1 MRISDLSS
9 DVCSSD
15 LLMSVSTRKH
25 TAPAGGKVAAVAV
38 ASLFAAT
45 ALAGSALAQ
54 EVKIG
59 LVGGISGP
67 IAALAPPMIQAS
79 KLAVEHVNAQGGL
92 LGGKKLVAVVG
103 DSACSQQGGTDA
115 AAKVVNVAQV
125 IAMVCPFFSAA
136 KIGRAS
142 VGKTCA

>member
-1 MRISDLSS
+1 MTVSALKLSAA
-9 DVCSSD
+9 
-15 LLMSVSTRKH
+15 TGKK
-25 TAPAGGKVAAVAV
+25 AAGVAAT
-38 ASLFAAT
+38 SLFAAA

-103 DSACSQQGGTDA
+103 DAACSQQ
-115 AAKVVNVAQV
+115 
-125 IAMVCPFFSAA
+125 
-136 KIGRAS
+136 IGRAS
-142 VGKTCA
+142 CRERVCQYV

>member
-1 MRISDLSS
+1 
-9 DVCSSD
+9 
-15 LLMSVSTRKH
+15 MSVSTRKH

-45 ALAGSALAQ
+45 ALAGRALAQ

-79 KLAVEHVNAQGGL
+79 KLTVEHVNAQGGL

-115 AAKVVNVAQV
+115 AAKVVNVEQV
-125 IAMVCPFFSAA
+125 VAMVGPFCSGETLAA
-136 KIGRAS
+136 RS
-142 VGKTCA
+142 EEHTSELQPL